1 MHGNTFEWCGNWYHA
16 KRPSGTNPDLYAAN
30 APATRNRNGTVSRSR
45 RGGAWTDDR
54 MFCRT
59 AFRVRFEPERRYDHI
74 GFRVVAV
81 RR

>member
-1 MHGNTFEWCGNWYHA
+1 
-16 KRPSGTNPDLYAAN
+16 
-30 APATRNRNGTVSRSR
+30 
-45 RGGAWTDDR
+45 

-59 AFRVRFEPERRYDHI
+59 AFRVRFEPERRHDHI